1 MVFTALGLF
10 ADSRVSALWQQ
21 DALGALAFTA
31 LVLLS
36 LKAPAELRLQ
46 AWICVGVATCFE
58 IFASLIWGLYH
69 YRLHNL
75 PLYVPA
81 GHGTVYLFGLMAAQT
96 PLIQRHGRRVAY
108 TVLAA
113 ATTWAVLGLT
123 VLPLVNGRIDVQGA
137 LWLPYLA
144 WFLLRSP
151 RWPVFAGI
159 FLMVAELEILGTS
172 FGNWYWMPYAPWTHI
187 PSGNPPSVVAR
198 QGSDAVFAE
207 QLGEDVAMHVVDVEA
222 RLDGPEHPPQCAAAI
237 LVDEGVPVALDPA
250 LRAELGKRPNNA
262 AMPVEDC
269 PSRVEGQHLDVIHC
283 PHPRKNPVISRCPA
297 HARRAP
303 GNCRR
308 SA

>member
-1 MVFTALGLF
+1 MVIRLRPYWLHAYVMVFTALGLF

-81 GHGTVYLFGLMAAQT
+81 GHGTVYLFGLMATQT
-96 PLIQRHGRRVAY
+96 PWIQRHGRRVAY
-108 TVLAA
+108 AVLAA

-123 VLPLVNGRIDVQGA
+123 LLPLVNGRMDVQGA
-137 LWLPYLA
+137 LTLPFLA

-159 FLMVAELEILGTS
+159 FVMVAELEILGTS
-172 FGNWYWMPYAPWTHI
+172 FGNWYWMPTAPWTHI
-187 PSGNPPSVVAR
+187 PSGNPPSVVA
-198 QGSDAVFAE
+198 GGYCIIDSTVTAV
-207 QLGEDVAMHVVDVEA
+207 LWGYRVGLNTIMTRITSTRIA
-222 RLDGPEHPPQCAAAI
+222 RI
-237 LVDEGVPVALDPA
+237 S
-250 LRAELGKRPNNA
+250 
-262 AMPVEDC
+262 
-269 PSRVEGQHLDVIHC
+269 PSVRLLF
-283 PHPRKNPVISRCPA
+283 
-297 HARRAP
+297 ARRVNSGEVVSPA
-303 GNCRR
+303 
-308 SA
+308 SANLI

>member
-1 MVFTALGLF
+1 MPVLLRLKPYWLHAYVMVFTAFGLL

-21 DALGALAFTA
+21 DALGLLAFTA

-36 LKAPAELRLQ
+36 LKAPAELRVQ

-69 YRLHNL
+69 YRMHNL

-96 PLIQRHGRRVAY
+96 PMIQRHGRRFAY
-108 TVLAA
+108 AVLGA
-113 ATTWAVLGLT
+113 ATAWAVLGLT
-123 VLPLVNGRIDVQGA
+123 LLPLINGRLDVQGA

-172 FGNWYWMPYAPWTHI
+172 FGNWYWVPYAPWTHI
-187 PSGNPPSVVAR
+187 PSGNPPSVVAGGYCIIDGTVMTVLWFYR
-198 QGSDAVFAE
+198 VGLKTIITRITSTSSPRIGPRV
-207 QLGEDVAMHVVDVEA
+207 
-222 RLDGPEHPPQCAAAI
+222 RL
-237 LVDEGVPVALDPA
+237 LF
-250 LRAELGKRPNNA
+250 
-262 AMPVEDC
+262 
-269 PSRVEGQHLDVIHC
+269 
-283 PHPRKNPVISRCPA
+283 
-297 HARRAP
+297 ARRANSGEAVSP
-303 GNCRR
+303 A
-308 SA
+308 SANLI